1 MGGMAVTAVVVLGM
15 AGVWKLQET
24 IDRERLAIYEE
35 RDDLLLRSPRL
46 VNKLSLEYQPLVAA
60 LYWTRAVQYYG
71 VKHHDNDMRLQ
82 LLWPLLDI
90 ATTLDPK
97 LIVAYRFGSTFLSD
111 SPPRGAGRPDLAVLL
126 LEKGLKANPDQ
137 WRLYQ
142 DLGNV
147 EYFDAKNYSKAAEA
161 FIEGSKNPGA
171 PIWMKSMAA
180 KIAAEG
186 ETPDISYALWLD
198 VYETATEPTV
208 KKNAESHLRLL
219 KAEIDCRELDKMADE
234 YGKRNGRRP
243 AQMNELITAGLLKG
257 VPADA
262 EGFPYVF
269 GPDGKAA
276 LNPKSPLVA
285 EMAKEKAQ
293 R

>member
-1 MGGMAVTAVVVLGM
+1 VAAVVLLGM

-24 IDRERLAIYEE
+24 IDHERQAIYEE
-35 RDDLLLRSPRL
+35 RDDLLLRSPSL
-46 VNKLSLEYQPLVAA
+46 VKKLSLEYQPLVAA
-60 LYWTRAVQYYG
+60 MYWTRAVQYYG
-71 VKHHDNDMRLQ
+71 LKHHENDMRLQ

-111 SPPRGAGRPDLAVLL
+111 APPRGAGRPDLAVLL
-126 LEKGLKANPDQ
+126 LEKGLRANPDQ

-147 EYFDAKNYSKAAEA
+147 EYFDAKNYAKAADA

-208 KKNAESHLRLL
+208 KKNAESHLRVL
-219 KAEIDCRELDKMADE
+219 KSELDCREIDKLADE
-234 YGKRNGRRP
+234 YEKKNSRRP
-243 AQMNELITAGLLKG
+243 AQVSELLQAGLLKT
-257 VPADA
+257 VPTDA

-276 LNPKSPLVA
+276 VNPKSPIAA
-285 EMAKEKAQ
+285 ELAKEKS
-293 R
+293 RLTH